1 MNKWV
6 QKNGFEFSVSKTE
19 CVHFTNQRGV
29 FMEPDIKLDGIS
41 IKVTDEAKFLGLVFD
56 R

>member
-1 MNKWV
+1 MTKWV
-6 QKNGFEFSVSKTE
+6 QENAFRFSVSKTE

-29 FMEPDIKLDGIS
+29 FMERDIKLDGTF
-41 IKVTDEAKFLGLVFD
+41 IKVADEAKFLGLVFD

>member
-6 QKNGFEFSVSKTE
+6 QGNGFRFSVSKTE
-19 CVHFTNQRGV
+19 WVHFTNQRGV
-29 FMEPDIKLDGIS
+29 SMDPDIKLDGTS
-41 IKVTDEAKFLGLVFD
+41 IKVADEAKFLGLVFD